1 MNARDIRLVEVVSA
15 NPHISSADLSS
26 AFDISERTLRTY
38 VRRTT
43 RSSTESP
50 VSIVI
55 VEAVIACSS
64 MMSRPGSPGSRRTA
78 ATVCAPRR
86 PLPLSASLI
95 L

>member
-38 VRRTT
+38 VRRIN
-43 RSSTESP
+43 EELDGIA

-78 ATVCAPRR
+78 ATACAPRR
-86 PLPLSASLI
+86 PLPPSASLI